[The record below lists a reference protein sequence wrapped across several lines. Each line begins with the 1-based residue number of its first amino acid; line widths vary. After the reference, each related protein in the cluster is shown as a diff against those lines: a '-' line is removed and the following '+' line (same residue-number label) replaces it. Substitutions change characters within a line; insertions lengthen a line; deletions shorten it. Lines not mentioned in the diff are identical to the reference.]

1 MARKLIIIT
10 LLMALFTAGASAAGS
25 AVTVWKSGGS
35 AISSS
40 SVSGDGIIA
49 VAVDNTVM
57 AFSKDGGK
65 AWEWKASAAVRHLAF
80 GSKGELY
87 AAYGTSI
94 ARLDGQGKEAWT
106 QGTFGEMA
114 YSLAVLPDGRPVLGY
129 SRGVLCFDED
139 GEPSWDHYAHE
150 ECDT

>member
-1 MARKLIIIT
+1 MARTMMILA
-10 LLMALFTAGASAAGS
+10 LLMAFVATGASAAGS
-25 AVTVWKSGGS
+25 AVTVWKTGGPGISVSSASGGGV
-35 AISSS
+35 A
-40 SVSGDGIIA
+40 A
-49 VAVDNTVM
+49 VAVGDTVM

-65 AWEWKASAAVRHLAF
+65 LWEWKAVASVRHLAF

-87 AAYGTSI
+87 AAYGTSLTK
-94 ARLDGQGKEAWT
+94 LDEHGKEAWT

-114 YSLAVLPDGRPVLGY
+114 YSLEVLPDGRPVLGY
-129 SRGVLCFDED
+129 SRGVLCFCED

>member
-1 MARKLIIIT
+1 MARTMIIIA
-10 LLMALFTAGASAAGS
+10 LLMALFTAGASAAGN
-25 AVTVWKSGGS
+25 AVTVWKSGGL
-35 AISSS
+35 AISGS
-40 SVSGDGIIA
+40 SVSGDGTIA
-49 VAVDNTVM
+49 VAAGDVVM

-65 AWEWKASAAVRHLAF
+65 AWEWKAGDAVRHLAF

-94 ARLDGQGKEAWT
+94 TRLDGEGKEIWT
-106 QGTFGEMA
+106 QGTFDEMA

-129 SRGVLCFDED
+129 SRGVLCFEED
-139 GEPSWDHYAHE
+139 GKPSWDHYAHE